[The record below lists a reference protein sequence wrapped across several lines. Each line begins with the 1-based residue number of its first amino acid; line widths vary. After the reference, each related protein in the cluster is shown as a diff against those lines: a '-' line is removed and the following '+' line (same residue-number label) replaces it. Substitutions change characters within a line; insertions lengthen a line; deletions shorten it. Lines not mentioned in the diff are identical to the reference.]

1 MIRFLL
7 TALAM
12 ALVSVTATAN
22 DVYRT
27 VDRDGTVIYSDR
39 PLSSSSQR
47 ISLATQEADE
57 ERVAAEAEALREAD
71 AARRQRSAEPA
82 GLAAARAEQEELK
95 ATACR
100 EAREKAQ
107 AYEHAPRVYEQMP
120 DGSRRYLS
128 DEEVARA
135 RLSARQA
142 VTDFCD

>member
-7 TALAM
+7 SALAM
-12 ALVSVTATAN
+12 ALLSVTATAN

-39 PLSSSSQR
+39 PLSANSRRVSVASR
-47 ISLATQEADE
+47 DTDP
-57 ERVAAEAEALREAD
+57 ERVAAELEALQEED

-95 ATACR
+95 AAACR
-100 EAREKAQ
+100 EAREKAE
-107 AYEHAPRVYEQMP
+107 AYERSPRVYEQMP

-128 DEEVARA
+128 DEDVARA
-135 RLSARQA
+135 RLAARQA